1 MSDMAKLASDNSAHN
16 VVDTFFSKDVFLV
29 FKLIAVLFPV
39 IFVLTPFV
47 SVPDYM
53 VIGVFIWFI
62 WTLTLAFKPLNPK
75 KVKTTIPWYDWVM
88 IAAATFICIDYV
100 CNYYSLTAKMGLYGI
115 KEYVEIIAAFI
126 ISLETARRTF
136 GLVLPLVAIG
146 SLGFLVYAG
155 FMPEQILGRIFMGE
169 NGMFGSI
176 ADVFCRYVLLFMIF
190 GTLMERA
197 GGTEFLYRLILRL
210 KKVKGGP
217 AKAAVIGSAI
227 LGCIMGSSAGN
238 VAVTGSMTIPMMKK
252 VGYRPYKAG
261 AIEVAASL
269 GGEITPPVMGAAAFL
284 IVANTGIP
292 YREVILYSIL
302 PAILYYLPI
311 FTTIHL
317 EADKFNIQPEESVD
331 KKAVSLA
338 EFTHLII
345 PPVALVASIL
355 IGFSATYGA
364 AVGIFSVLIVSQFRK
379 NTRLSPKKIAEGLAG
394 GSMAF
399 LNIGSAAPVLGF
411 IMVGV
416 ILAGIPSQFGNW
428 AMGLTG
434 GLLPLV
440 IFMVFLMG
448 LILGMGLPIV
458 GSYLILAT
466 VAGPAM
472 SNYGIHVLAIH
483 LMIMWFCETAAVT
496 PPVCLATFVASG
508 IAGSKMWPTAKEAM
522 RLIIGM
528 YVVPLLF
535 IYTPLISG
543 TFAQRVFVFAFA
555 ALGFLWYSIMTSA
568 FFRGAISR
576 PVQIAGLIITPLF
589 FVNGEHDVYLYLKI
603 IAALVF
609 GVFVMIRLLRPARPA
624 HPAC

>member
-1 MSDMAKLASDNSAHN
+1 MSDTAKSAAT
-16 VVDTFFSKDVFLV
+16 DDFFKKDIFLV
-29 FKLIAVLFPV
+29 FKLIAFVFPV
-39 IFVLTPFV
+39 AFLITPFV
-47 SVPDYM
+47 AIPDHVVM
-53 VIGVFIWFI
+53 GFFIWFI
-62 WTLTLAFKPLNPK
+62 WVLTLAFKPLSEK
-75 KVKTTIPWYDWVM
+75 EARETIPWYDWILIV
-88 IAAATFICIDYV
+88 AATLICADYA
-100 CNYYSLTAKMGLYGI
+100 CNFYSLTSMMGIYGI
-115 KEYVEIIAAFI
+115 KEYVEIIAAFV
-126 ISLETARRTF
+126 ISIEAARRTF
-136 GLVLPLVAIG
+136 GLLLPLVAIG

-155 FMPEQILGRIFMGE
+155 FLPDQILGRIFLGE

-176 ADVFCRYVLLFMIF
+176 ADVFCRYVLLFMVF

-197 GGTEFLYRLILRL
+197 GGTEFLYRLTLRL

-252 VGYRPYKAG
+252 VGYEPHKAG
-261 AIEVAASL
+261 AIEVAAGL

-311 FTTIHL
+311 FATIHL
-317 EADKFNIQPEESVD
+317 EAERYNIRAEEASD
-331 KKAVSLA
+331 SEAVNLI
-338 EFTHLII
+338 EFCHLII
-345 PPVALVASIL
+345 PPIVMVIIIL

-364 AVGIFSVLIVSQFRK
+364 AIGILSVIIVSMFRK
-379 NTRLSPKKIAEGLAG
+379 STRLGPKKLVKSLIEGG
-394 GSMAF
+394 ISF

-416 ILAGIPSQFGNW
+416 ILAGIPTQFGNW
-428 AMGLTG
+428 AIGLTG

-448 LILGMGLPIV
+448 LVLGMGLPIV

-472 SNYGIHVLAIH
+472 GSYGLHVLAAH

-496 PPVCLATFVASG
+496 PPVCLATFVACG
-508 IAGSKMWPTAKEAM
+508 IAGSKIWPTAREGM

-528 YVVPLLF
+528 YVIPLLF
-535 IYTPLISG
+535 IYTPLVSG
-543 TFAQRVFVFAFA
+543 TLENRLLVFVFAS
-555 ALGFLWYSIMTSA
+555 LGFLWYSMMTTGY
-568 FFRGAISR
+568 FRGMIPW
-576 PVQIAGLIITPLF
+576 PVRIAGLIILPF
-589 FVNGEHDVYLYLKI
+589 FFLNYLYIKI
-603 IAALVF
+603 IAAV
-609 GVFVMIRLLRPARPA
+609 VFVVFVSVRMLKSGRESVMLAKP
-624 HPAC
+624 